1 MPARAARNPSRSRAR
16 PECRQSAAADGLRR
30 GGAGAA
36 RLLHAGASPHV
47 RHAAVAAGSRRRRRG
62 KGCPDTGGARWQGAA
77 LMLDV
82 GAGSLRAEEAA
93 PGKKLVAAVSASI
106 YQAPVFDHGPG
117 ADASPEAPR
126 HRHGAQAGA
135 ALNARCRDQIFGRRG
150 NDIFDSA
157 RARTLPRCSSIST
170 ITRTE
175 RPALSHRYFP
185 CKTNEASK
193 GLSSLPMNVDFPLSF
208 LFSNGFCAG
217 RQREPGRMARICATV
232 HWLLVP

>member
-36 RLLHAGASPHV
+36 RLLHARASPHV

-157 RARTLPRCSSIST
+157 RACTLPSLQLHFNHNPHGKTSPFS
-170 ITRTE
+170 
-175 RPALSHRYFP
+175 PVLSVQNQRGEQGPVFP
-185 CKTNEASK
+185 THECRFSPK
-193 GLSSLPMNVDFPLSF
+193 FPL
-208 LFSNGFCAG
+208 L
-217 RQREPGRMARICATV
+217 QRVLRRSSA
-232 HWLLVP
+232 